1 MSKRIRVVIYDN
13 SPLIR
18 QGLGSLLRDDLDI
31 DVGFEAS
38 SLAEIFEE
46 CKKNETDILLLG
58 LEQNDQTN
66 LADLRQIRQLLPDA
80 KLVVL
85 DDCGRNNRVKE
96 IISLGVRGFQCK
108 LKASVENIIRC
119 IHEVHRGGTSLDFRV
134 MDILMGNV
142 QSEQINVE
150 QVLSPRE
157 YEVLD
162 LISTGK
168 SNNEI
173 AENLFI
179 STRTVKFHVSAI
191 LSKLNVKNR
200 TEAAMAVH
208 W

>member
-1 MSKRIRVVIYDN
+1 MPKRIRVVIYDS

-108 LKASVENIIRC
+108 FKASVENIIRC

>member
-1 MSKRIRVVIYDN
+1 MPKRIRVVIYDN

-96 IISLGVRGFQCK
+96 IISLGGFQ
-108 LKASVENIIRC
+108 
-119 IHEVHRGGTSLDFRV
+119 
-134 MDILMGNV
+134 
-142 QSEQINVE
+142 
-150 QVLSPRE
+150 
-157 YEVLD
+157 
-162 LISTGK
+162 
-168 SNNEI
+168 
-173 AENLFI
+173 
-179 STRTVKFHVSAI
+179 
-191 LSKLNVKNR
+191 SK
-200 TEAAMAVH
+200 
-208 W
+208 